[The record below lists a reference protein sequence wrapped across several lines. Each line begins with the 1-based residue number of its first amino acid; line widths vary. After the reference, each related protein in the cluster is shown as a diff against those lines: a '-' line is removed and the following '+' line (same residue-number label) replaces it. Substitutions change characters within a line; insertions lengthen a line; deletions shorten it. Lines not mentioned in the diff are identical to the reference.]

1 MNQKKIKESMIIK
14 ILIEIKS
21 ELDKKIKIL
30 MI

>member
-1 MNQKKIKESMIIK
+1 MNKKKIKESMIIK